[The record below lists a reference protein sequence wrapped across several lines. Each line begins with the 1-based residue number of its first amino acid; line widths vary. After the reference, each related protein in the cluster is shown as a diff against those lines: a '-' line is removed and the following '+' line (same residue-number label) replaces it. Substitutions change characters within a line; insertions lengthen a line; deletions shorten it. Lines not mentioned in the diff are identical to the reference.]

1 MTLAAPEPLDERHSI
16 ENFQSGVPQLD
27 HWLKHRALANQ
38 ASGASR
44 TYVVCQGTTVVA
56 YYALAAGSVTVEAA
70 ANRVRRNMPDP
81 VPVSILGRLA
91 VDEAWQG
98 RGLGRALVRDAGL
111 RLLQAAEIVGIRAML
126 VHALSDEA
134 RAFYLALGLL
144 PSPIDPMMLMVTLK
158 DLDAALTPADR
169 P

>member
-1 MTLAAPEPLDERHSI
+1 MSLSAPEPLTERHGF
-16 ENFQSGVPQLD
+16 EAFRSGVPQLD

-44 TYVVCQGTTVVA
+44 TYVVCEGTTVVA
-56 YYALAAGSVTVEAA
+56 YYALAAGTVAA
-70 ANRVRRNMPDP
+70 VSAASRVRRNMPDP

-134 RAFYLALGLL
+134 RAFYVALGFL
-144 PSPIDPMMLMVTLK
+144 PSPLDPMTLMVTLK
-158 DLDAALTPADR
+158 DLEAALTPPPPR
-169 P
+169 